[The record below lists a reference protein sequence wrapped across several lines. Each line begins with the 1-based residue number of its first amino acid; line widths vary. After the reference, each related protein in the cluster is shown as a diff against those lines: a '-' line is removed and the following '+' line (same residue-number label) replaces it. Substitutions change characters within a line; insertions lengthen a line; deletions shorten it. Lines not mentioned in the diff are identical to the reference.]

1 MCYNIS
7 MKNIISDELMDLF
20 NILNSSYE
28 SYFVGGA
35 VRDMIFGYSIN
46 DYDITTLATPDEIR
60 ETLHMYKTIDIG
72 GSLGTVLT
80 RTENFSVDIT
90 PFRIEGEYKN
100 YRKPEGV
107 IFSKDVRDDI
117 KRRDFTIN
125 AILFNGEFIDYVG
138 GLEDLKNKIIRAIG
152 DPEERIR
159 EDALRI
165 LRAVRFASKYDFEIE
180 EGLKSAIISNVSLL
194 KNISYERIR
203 DEFVKILLDKNVKL
217 GINLLKELHI
227 LDIILPEI
235 VETYDYD
242 QNSKYHENNLYD
254 HILNVV
260 GYSPEVLEIRLAALL
275 HDLGKPSTFSMG
287 EDGVAHYYGHEEESS
302 EIARNVLRRFKFSN
316 EIIKNVRILI
326 ENHMTFQSVMTER
339 ALRRQIRKVG
349 SDNILNLYDF
359 MVADR
364 LGTMKSRSADDIFER
379 RDRVEELLKE
389 PTSKPKFLNFGG
401 SDLIEMGFTP
411 GPEFKKI
418 LNELTELVLDDPSL
432 NTNEKLRQIVE
443 RNYNG

>member
-1 MCYNIS
+1 

-35 VRDMIFGYSIN
+35 VRDMILGYSIN

-72 GSLGTVLT
+72 GSLGTVLA

-100 YRKPEGV
+100 YRKPEEV

-125 AILFNGEFIDYVG
+125 AILYNGEFIDYVG
-138 GLEDLKNKIIRAIG
+138 GIEDLKNKIIRAIG

-180 EGLKSAIISNVSLL
+180 ESLKSAIISNVSLL

-235 VETYDYD
+235 LETYDYD
-242 QNSKYHENNLYD
+242 QNSMYHENNLYD
-254 HILNVV
+254 HIVNVV

-287 EDGVAHYYGHEEESS
+287 EDGVAHYYGHEVESS
-302 EIARNVLRRFKFSN
+302 EIARKVLRRFKFSN

-326 ENHMTFQSVMTER
+326 ENHMTFQSVMTDR

-349 SDNILNLYDF
+349 SDNILNLYDL

-364 LGTMKSRSADDIFER
+364 LGTMKSRSADDIFKR
-379 RDRVEELLKE
+379 RDRVVELLKE

>member
-1 MCYNIS
+1 

-35 VRDMIFGYSIN
+35 VRDMILGYSIN

-60 ETLHMYKTIDIG
+60 ETIHMYKTIDIG
-72 GSLGTVLT
+72 GSLGTVLA

-100 YRKPEGV
+100 YRKPEEV

-125 AILFNGEFIDYVG
+125 AILYNGEFIDYVG
-138 GLEDLKNKIIRAIG
+138 GIEDLKNKIIRAIG

-180 EGLKSAIISNVSLL
+180 DGLKSAIISNVSLL

-227 LDIILPEI
+227 LDFILPEI

-287 EDGVAHYYGHEEESS
+287 EDGVAHYYGHEVESS

-326 ENHMTFQSVMTER
+326 ENHMTFQSVMTDR

-349 SDNILNLYDF
+349 SDNILNLYDL

-364 LGTMKSRSADDIFER
+364 LGTMKSRSADDIFKR
-379 RDRVEELLKE
+379 RDRVVELLKE
-389 PTSKPKFLNFGG
+389 PTSKPKFLNFDG

>member
-1 MCYNIS
+1 

-35 VRDMIFGYSIN
+35 VRDMILGYSIN

-72 GSLGTVLT
+72 GSLGTVLA

-100 YRKPEGV
+100 YRKPEEV

-125 AILFNGEFIDYVG
+125 AILYNGEFIDYVG
-138 GLEDLKNKIIRAIG
+138 GIEDLKNKIIRAIG
-152 DPEERIR
+152 DPEERIK

-180 EGLKSAIISNVSLL
+180 DGLKSAIISNVSLL

-326 ENHMTFQSVMTER
+326 ENHMTFQSVMTDR

-364 LGTMKSRSADDIFER
+364 LGTMKSRSADDIFKR
-379 RDRVEELLKE
+379 RDRVVELLKE
-389 PTSKPKFLNFGG
+389 PISKPKFLNFGG

>member
-1 MCYNIS
+1 

-35 VRDMIFGYSIN
+35 VRDMILGYSIN

-72 GSLGTVLT
+72 GSLGTVLA

-165 LRAVRFASKYDFEIE
+165 LRAVRFAAKYDFKIE
-180 EGLKSAIISNVSLL
+180 DGLKSAIISNVSLL

-254 HILNVV
+254 HIVNVV

-287 EDGVAHYYGHEEESS
+287 EDGVAHYYGHEVESS
-302 EIARNVLRRFKFSN
+302 EIARKVLKRFRFSN

-326 ENHMTFQSVMTER
+326 ENHMTFQSVMTDR
-339 ALRRQIRKVG
+339 AIRRQIRKVG
-349 SDNILNLYDF
+349 SDNILNLYDL

-364 LGTMKSRSADDIFER
+364 LGTMKSRSADDIFKR

>member
-1 MCYNIS
+1 

-35 VRDMIFGYSIN
+35 VRDMILGYSIN

-72 GSLGTVLT
+72 GSLGTVLA

-90 PFRIEGEYKN
+90 PFRIEGDYKN
-100 YRKPEGV
+100 YRKPEEV

-125 AILFNGEFIDYVG
+125 AILYNGEFIDYVG
-138 GLEDLKNKIIRAIG
+138 GIEDLKNKIIRAIG
-152 DPEERIR
+152 DSEERIR

-287 EDGVAHYYGHEEESS
+287 EDGVAHYYGHEVESS
-302 EIARNVLRRFKFSN
+302 EIARKVLKRFRFSN

-326 ENHMTFQSVMTER
+326 ENHMTFQSVMTDR

-349 SDNILNLYDF
+349 SDNILNLYDL

-364 LGTMKSRSADDIFER
+364 LGTMKSRSADDIFKR
-379 RDRVEELLKE
+379 RDRVVELLKE

>member
-1 MCYNIS
+1 

-20 NILNSSYE
+20 NILNSSHE

-35 VRDMIFGYSIN
+35 VRDMILGYSIN

-72 GSLGTVLT
+72 GSLGTVLA

-100 YRKPEGV
+100 YRKPEEV

-138 GLEDLKNKIIRAIG
+138 GIEDLKNKIIRAIG

-180 EGLKSAIISNVSLL
+180 DGLKSAIISNVSLL

-287 EDGVAHYYGHEEESS
+287 EDGVAHYYGHEVESS

-316 EIIKNVRILI
+316 EIIKNVSILI
-326 ENHMTFQSVMTER
+326 ENHMTFQSVMTDR
-339 ALRRQIRKVG
+339 AIRRQIRKVG
-349 SDNILNLYDF
+349 SDNILNLYDL

-364 LGTMKSRSADDIFER
+364 LGTMKSRSADDIFKR
-379 RDRVEELLKE
+379 KDRVVELLKE

>member
-1 MCYNIS
+1 

-35 VRDMIFGYSIN
+35 VRDMILGYSIN

-72 GSLGTVLT
+72 GSLGTVLA

-100 YRKPEGV
+100 YRKPEEV

-138 GLEDLKNKIIRAIG
+138 GIEDLKNKIIRAIG

-180 EGLKSAIISNVSLL
+180 DGLKSAIISNVSLL

-275 HDLGKPSTFSMG
+275 HDLGKPSTFLMG
-287 EDGVAHYYGHEEESS
+287 EDGVAHYYGHEVESS
-302 EIARNVLRRFKFSN
+302 EIARKVLKRFRFSN

-326 ENHMTFQSVMTER
+326 ENHMTFQSVMTDR

-349 SDNILNLYDF
+349 SDNILNLYDL

-364 LGTMKSRSADDIFER
+364 LGTMKSRSADDIFKR

>member
-1 MCYNIS
+1 

-35 VRDMIFGYSIN
+35 VRDMILGYSIN

-72 GSLGTVLT
+72 GSLGTVLA

-100 YRKPEGV
+100 YRKPEEV

-138 GLEDLKNKIIRAIG
+138 GIEDLKNKIIRAIG

-180 EGLKSAIISNVSLL
+180 DGLKSAIISNVDLL

-287 EDGVAHYYGHEEESS
+287 DDGVAHYYGHEEESS
-302 EIARNVLRRFKFSN
+302 EIARNVLKRFRFSN

-326 ENHMTFQSVMTER
+326 ENHMTFQSVMTDR

-349 SDNILNLYDF
+349 SDNILNLYDL

-364 LGTMKSRSADDIFER
+364 LGTMKSRSADDIFKR
-379 RDRVEELLKE
+379 RDRVVELLKE

>member
-1 MCYNIS
+1 

-35 VRDMIFGYSIN
+35 VRDMILGYSIN

-72 GSLGTVLT
+72 GSLGTVLA

-100 YRKPEGV
+100 YRKPEEV

-125 AILFNGEFIDYVG
+125 AILYNGEFIDYVG
-138 GLEDLKNKIIRAIG
+138 GIEDLKNKIIRAIG
-152 DPEERIR
+152 DPEERIK

-254 HILNVV
+254 HIVNVV

-326 ENHMTFQSVMTER
+326 ENHMTFQSVMTDR

-364 LGTMKSRSADDIFER
+364 LGTMKSRSADDIFKR
-379 RDRVEELLKE
+379 RDRVVELLKE
-389 PTSKPKFLNFGG
+389 PISKPKFLNFGG

>member
-1 MCYNIS
+1 

>member
-1 MCYNIS
+1 
-7 MKNIISDELMDLF
+7 MKNIISYELMDLF

-35 VRDMIFGYSIN
+35 VRDMILGYSIN

-72 GSLGTVLT
+72 GSLGTVLA

-100 YRKPEGV
+100 YRKPEEV

-125 AILFNGEFIDYVG
+125 AILYNGEFIDYVG
-138 GLEDLKNKIIRAIG
+138 GIEDLKNKIIRAIG

-180 EGLKSAIISNVSLL
+180 DGLKSAIISNVSLL

-254 HILNVV
+254 HIIDVV

-287 EDGVAHYYGHEEESS
+287 EDGVAHYYGHEVESS

-326 ENHMTFQSVMTER
+326 ENHMTFQSVMTDR

-349 SDNILNLYDF
+349 SDNILNLYDL

-364 LGTMKSRSADDIFER
+364 LGTMKSRSADDIFKR
-379 RDRVEELLKE
+379 RDRVVELLKE

>member
-1 MCYNIS
+1 

-35 VRDMIFGYSIN
+35 VRDMILGYSIN

-60 ETLHMYKTIDIG
+60 ETLQMYKTIDIG
-72 GSLGTVLT
+72 GSLGTVLA

-100 YRKPEGV
+100 YRKPEEV

-125 AILFNGEFIDYVG
+125 AILYNGEFIDYVG
-138 GLEDLKNKIIRAIG
+138 GIEDLKNKIIRAIG

-165 LRAVRFASKYDFEIE
+165 LRAVRFGSKYDFEIE
-180 EGLKSAIISNVSLL
+180 DGLKSAIISNVSLL

-242 QNSKYHENNLYD
+242 QNSKYHENNLYH

-287 EDGVAHYYGHEEESS
+287 EDGVAHYYGHEVESS
-302 EIARNVLRRFKFSN
+302 EIARKVLKRFRFSN

-326 ENHMTFQSVMTER
+326 ENHMTFQSVMTDR

-349 SDNILNLYDF
+349 SDNILNLYDL

-364 LGTMKSRSADDIFER
+364 LGTMKSRSADDIFKR
-379 RDRVEELLKE
+379 RDRVVELLKE

>member
-1 MCYNIS
+1 

-20 NILNSSYE
+20 NILNSSYD

-35 VRDMIFGYSIN
+35 VRDMILGYSIN

-60 ETLHMYKTIDIG
+60 ETLHIYQTIDIG
-72 GSLGTVLT
+72 GSLGTVLA

-100 YRKPEGV
+100 YRKPEEV

-125 AILFNGEFIDYVG
+125 AILYNGEFIDYVG
-138 GLEDLKNKIIRAIG
+138 GIEDLKNKIIRAIG
-152 DPEERIR
+152 DSEERIR

-165 LRAVRFASKYDFEIE
+165 LRAVRFGSKYDFEIE
-180 EGLKSAIISNVSLL
+180 DGLKSAIISNVSLL
-194 KNISYERIR
+194 KNMSYERIR

-287 EDGVAHYYGHEEESS
+287 EDGVAHYYGHEVESS
-302 EIARNVLRRFKFSN
+302 EIARKVLRRFKFSN

-326 ENHMTFQSVMTER
+326 ENHMTFQSVMTDR

-349 SDNILNLYDF
+349 SDNILNLYDL

-364 LGTMKSRSADDIFER
+364 LGTMKSRSADDIFKR
-379 RDRVEELLKE
+379 RDRVVELLKE

>member
-1 MCYNIS
+1 

-35 VRDMIFGYSIN
+35 VRDMILGYSIN

-72 GSLGTVLT
+72 GSLGTVLA

-100 YRKPEGV
+100 CRKPEEV

-138 GLEDLKNKIIRAIG
+138 GIEDLKNKIIRAIG
-152 DPEERIR
+152 DSEERIR

-242 QNSKYHENNLYD
+242 QNSKYHENNLYE

-287 EDGVAHYYGHEEESS
+287 EDGVAHYYGHEVESS

-326 ENHMTFQSVMTER
+326 ENHMTFQSVMTDR

-349 SDNILNLYDF
+349 SDNILDLYDL

-364 LGTMKSRSADDIFER
+364 LGTMKSRSADDIFKR
-379 RDRVEELLKE
+379 RDRVVELLKE

>member
-1 MCYNIS
+1 

-35 VRDMIFGYSIN
+35 VRDMILGYSIN

-72 GSLGTVLT
+72 GSLGTVLA

-180 EGLKSAIISNVSLL
+180 DGLKSAIISNVSLL

-364 LGTMKSRSADDIFER
+364 LGTMKSRSADDIFKR
-379 RDRVEELLKE
+379 RDRVVELLKE
-389 PTSKPKFLNFGG
+389 PISKPKFLNFGG

>member
-1 MCYNIS
+1 

-35 VRDMIFGYSIN
+35 VRDMILGYNIN

-72 GSLGTVLT
+72 GSLGTVLA

-100 YRKPEGV
+100 YRKPEEV

-125 AILFNGEFIDYVG
+125 AILYNGEFIDYVG
-138 GLEDLKNKIIRAIG
+138 GIEDLKNKIIRAIG
-152 DPEERIR
+152 DPEERIK

-180 EGLKSAIISNVSLL
+180 DGLKSAIISNVSLL

-227 LDIILPEI
+227 LDFILPEI

-260 GYSPEVLEIRLAALL
+260 GYSPEVLEIRLSALL

-302 EIARNVLRRFKFSN
+302 EIARKVLKRFRFSN

-326 ENHMTFQSVMTER
+326 ENHMTFQSVMTDR

-349 SDNILNLYDF
+349 SDNILNLYDL

-364 LGTMKSRSADDIFER
+364 LGTMKSRSADDIFKR
-379 RDRVEELLKE
+379 RDRVVELLKE

>member
-1 MCYNIS
+1 
-7 MKNIISDELMDLF
+7 MKNIISDELMNLF
-20 NILNSSYE
+20 NILNSHYE

-35 VRDMIFGYSIN
+35 VRDMILGYSIH

-60 ETLHMYKTIDIG
+60 KTLNMYTTIDIG
-72 GSLGTVLT
+72 GSLGTVLAL
-80 RTENFSVDIT
+80 TENYSVDIT
-90 PFRIEGEYKN
+90 PFRLDGEYKN
-100 YRKPEGV
+100 FRKPEEV
-107 IFSKDVRDDI
+107 IFSKDVKEDL

-125 AILFNGEFIDYVG
+125 AILYNGEFIDYVG
-138 GLEDLKNKIIRAIG
+138 GLRDLKNKIIRPIG
-152 DPEERIR
+152 DANIRIK

-165 LRAVRFASKYDFEIE
+165 LRAVRFATKYDFEIE
-180 EGLKSAIISNVSLL
+180 ASLESAIISNVNLL
-194 KNISYERIR
+194 KNISFERIR
-203 DEFVKILLDKNVKL
+203 DEFVKILLDKNVKK
-217 GINLLKELHI
+217 GMNLLRKLHI
-227 LDIILPEI
+227 FDIILPEI
-235 VETYDYD
+235 LQTYDYD

-260 GYSPEVLEIRLAALL
+260 GYSPEVLEVRLAALL
-275 HDLGKPSTFSMG
+275 HDIGKPATFSMG
-287 EDGVAHYYGHEEESS
+287 DDGVAHYFGHEIESS
-302 EIARNVLRRFKFSN
+302 KIAKEVLRRFKFSN
-316 EIIKNVRILI
+316 EIIKKVVVLI
-326 ENHMTFQSVMTER
+326 ENHMTFQSVMTDR

-349 SDNILNLYDF
+349 NENILDLYDL

-364 LGTMKSRSADDIFER
+364 LGTMKSRSADDIYTR

-389 PTSKPKFLNFGG
+389 PTSKPKFLNISG

-418 LNELTELVLDDPSL
+418 LNDLTEMVLDDPEI

>member
-1 MCYNIS
+1 

-35 VRDMIFGYSIN
+35 VRDMILGYSIN

-72 GSLGTVLT
+72 GSLGTVLA

-100 YRKPEGV
+100 YRKPEEV

-125 AILFNGEFIDYVG
+125 AILYNGEFIDYVG
-138 GLEDLKNKIIRAIG
+138 GIEDLKNKIIRAIG
-152 DPEERIR
+152 DPEERIK

-180 EGLKSAIISNVSLL
+180 DGLKSAIISNVNLL
-194 KNISYERIR
+194 ENISYERIR

-364 LGTMKSRSADDIFER
+364 LGTMKSRSADDIFKR
-379 RDRVEELLKE
+379 RDRVVELLKE
-389 PTSKPKFLNFGG
+389 PISKPKFLNFGG

>member
-1 MCYNIS
+1 

-35 VRDMIFGYSIN
+35 VRDMILGYSIN

-72 GSLGTVLT
+72 GSLGTVLA

-100 YRKPEGV
+100 YRKPEEV

-138 GLEDLKNKIIRAIG
+138 GIEDLKNKIIRAIG

-180 EGLKSAIISNVSLL
+180 ESLKSAIISNVSLL

-235 VETYDYD
+235 LETYDYD
-242 QNSKYHENNLYD
+242 QNSMYHENNLYD
-254 HILNVV
+254 HIVNVV

-287 EDGVAHYYGHEEESS
+287 EDGVAHYYGHEVESS

-326 ENHMTFQSVMTER
+326 ENHMTFQSVMTDR

-349 SDNILNLYDF
+349 SDNILNLYDL

>member
-1 MCYNIS
+1 

-35 VRDMIFGYSIN
+35 VRDMILGYSIN

-72 GSLGTVLT
+72 GSLGTVLA

-100 YRKPEGV
+100 YRKPEEV

-125 AILFNGEFIDYVG
+125 AILYNGEFIDYVG
-138 GLEDLKNKIIRAIG
+138 GIEDLKNKIIRAIG
-152 DPEERIR
+152 DSEERIR

-180 EGLKSAIISNVSLL
+180 EGLRSAIISNVSLL

-254 HILNVV
+254 HIVNVV

-287 EDGVAHYYGHEEESS
+287 EDGVAHYYGHEVESS

-326 ENHMTFQSVMTER
+326 ENHMTFQSVMTDR

-349 SDNILNLYDF
+349 SDNILNLYDL

-364 LGTMKSRSADDIFER
+364 LGTMKSRSADDIFKR
-379 RDRVEELLKE
+379 RDRVVELLKE

>member
-1 MCYNIS
+1 

-35 VRDMIFGYSIN
+35 VRDMILGYSIN

-72 GSLGTVLT
+72 GSLGTVLA

-100 YRKPEGV
+100 YRKPEEV

-125 AILFNGEFIDYVG
+125 AILYNGEFIDYVG
-138 GLEDLKNKIIRAIG
+138 GIEDLRNKIIRAIG

-180 EGLKSAIISNVSLL
+180 DGLKSAIISNVSLL

-235 VETYDYD
+235 LETYDYD

-254 HILNVV
+254 HIVNVV

-287 EDGVAHYYGHEEESS
+287 EDGVAHYYGHEVESS
-302 EIARNVLRRFKFSN
+302 EIARNVLRRFKFFN

-326 ENHMTFQSVMTER
+326 ENHMTFQSVMTDR

-349 SDNILNLYDF
+349 SDNILNLYDL

-364 LGTMKSRSADDIFER
+364 LGTMKSRSADDIFKR
-379 RDRVEELLKE
+379 RDRVVELLKE

>member
-1 MCYNIS
+1 

-35 VRDMIFGYSIN
+35 VRDMILGYSIN

-72 GSLGTVLT
+72 GSLGTVLA

-100 YRKPEGV
+100 YRKPEEV

-125 AILFNGEFIDYVG
+125 AILYNGEFIDYVG
-138 GLEDLKNKIIRAIG
+138 GIEDLKNKIIRAIG
-152 DPEERIR
+152 DPEERIK

-180 EGLKSAIISNVSLL
+180 DGLKSAIISNVSLL

-254 HILNVV
+254 HIVNVV

-275 HDLGKPSTFSMG
+275 HDLGKPSTFSVG
-287 EDGVAHYYGHEEESS
+287 EDGVAHYYGHEVESS

-316 EIIKNVRILI
+316 ETIKNVRILI
-326 ENHMTFQSVMTER
+326 ENHMTFQSVMTDR

-349 SDNILNLYDF
+349 SDNILNLYDL

-364 LGTMKSRSADDIFER
+364 LGTMKSRSADDIFKR

>member
-1 MCYNIS
+1 

-35 VRDMIFGYSIN
+35 VRDMILGYSIN

-72 GSLGTVLT
+72 GSLGTVLA

-100 YRKPEGV
+100 YRKPEEV

-125 AILFNGEFIDYVG
+125 AILYNGEFIDYVG
-138 GLEDLKNKIIRAIG
+138 GIEDLRNKIIRAIG

-180 EGLKSAIISNVSLL
+180 DGLKSAIISNVSLL

-235 VETYDYD
+235 LETYDYD

-254 HILNVV
+254 HIVNVV

-287 EDGVAHYYGHEEESS
+287 EDGVAHYYGHEVESS

-326 ENHMTFQSVMTER
+326 ENHMTFQSVMTDR

-349 SDNILNLYDF
+349 SDNILNLYDL

-364 LGTMKSRSADDIFER
+364 LGTMKSRSADDIFKR
-379 RDRVEELLKE
+379 RDRVVELLKE

>member
-1 MCYNIS
+1 

-35 VRDMIFGYSIN
+35 VRDMILGYSIN

-72 GSLGTVLT
+72 GSLGTVLA

-100 YRKPEGV
+100 YRKPEEV

-125 AILFNGEFIDYVG
+125 AILYNGEFIDYVG
-138 GLEDLKNKIIRAIG
+138 GIEDLKNKIIRAIG
-152 DPEERIR
+152 DPEERIK

-180 EGLKSAIISNVSLL
+180 DGLKSAIISNVNLL
-194 KNISYERIR
+194 ENISYERIR

-287 EDGVAHYYGHEEESS
+287 DDGVAHYYGHEVESS
-302 EIARNVLRRFKFSN
+302 EIARKVLRRFKFSN
-316 EIIKNVRILI
+316 ETIKNVRILI
-326 ENHMTFQSVMTER
+326 ENHMTFQSVMTDR

-349 SDNILNLYDF
+349 SDNILNLYDL
-359 MVADR
+359 MVVDR

>member
-1 MCYNIS
+1 

-35 VRDMIFGYSIN
+35 VRDMILGYSIN

-72 GSLGTVLT
+72 GSLGTVLA

-100 YRKPEGV
+100 YRKPEEV

-125 AILFNGEFIDYVG
+125 AILYNGEFIDYVG
-138 GLEDLKNKIIRAIG
+138 GIEDLKNKIIRAIG
-152 DPEERIR
+152 DPEERIK

-180 EGLKSAIISNVSLL
+180 DGLKSAIISNVSLL

-235 VETYDYD
+235 LETYDYD
-242 QNSKYHENNLYD
+242 QNSKYHENNLYE

-287 EDGVAHYYGHEEESS
+287 EDGVAHYYGHEVESS
-302 EIARNVLRRFKFSN
+302 EIARKVLKRFRFSN

-326 ENHMTFQSVMTER
+326 ENHMTFQSVMTDR

-349 SDNILNLYDF
+349 SDNILNLYDL

-364 LGTMKSRSADDIFER
+364 LGTMKSRSADDIFKR
-379 RDRVEELLKE
+379 RDRVVELLKE

-418 LNELTELVLDDPSL
+418 INELTELVLDNPSL

>member
-35 VRDMIFGYSIN
+35 VRDMILGYSIN

-72 GSLGTVLT
+72 GSLGTVLA

-90 PFRIEGEYKN
+90 PFRIEGDYKN
-100 YRKPEGV
+100 YRKPEEV

-125 AILFNGEFIDYVG
+125 AILYNGEFIDYVG
-138 GLEDLKNKIIRAIG
+138 GIEDLKNKIIRAIG
-152 DPEERIR
+152 DSEERIR

-287 EDGVAHYYGHEEESS
+287 EDGVAHYYGHEVESS
-302 EIARNVLRRFKFSN
+302 EIARKVLKRFRFSN

-326 ENHMTFQSVMTER
+326 ENHMTFQSVMTDR

-349 SDNILNLYDF
+349 SDNILNLYDL

-364 LGTMKSRSADDIFER
+364 LGTMKSRSADDIFKR
-379 RDRVEELLKE
+379 RDRVVELLKE

>member
-1 MCYNIS
+1 

-35 VRDMIFGYSIN
+35 VRDMILGYSIN

-72 GSLGTVLT
+72 GSLGTVLA
-80 RTENFSVDIT
+80 RTENFYVDIT
-90 PFRIEGEYKN
+90 PFRIESEYKN
-100 YRKPEGV
+100 YRKPEEV

-125 AILFNGEFIDYVG
+125 AILYNGEFIDYVG
-138 GLEDLKNKIIRAIG
+138 GIEDLKNKIIRAIG

-227 LDIILPEI
+227 LDFILPEI

-287 EDGVAHYYGHEEESS
+287 EDGVAHYYGHEVESS

-326 ENHMTFQSVMTER
+326 ENHMTFQSVMTDR

-349 SDNILNLYDF
+349 SDNILNLYDL

>member
-1 MCYNIS
+1 

-35 VRDMIFGYSIN
+35 VRDMIIGYSIN

-60 ETLHMYKTIDIG
+60 KTLHMYTTIDIG
-72 GSLGTVLT
+72 GSLGTVLA

-100 YRKPEGV
+100 YRKPEEV

-138 GLEDLKNKIIRAIG
+138 GIEDLKNKIIRAIG

-180 EGLKSAIISNVSLL
+180 DGLKSAIISNVSLL

-227 LDIILPEI
+227 LDFILPEI

-275 HDLGKPSTFSMG
+275 HYLGKPSTFSMG
-287 EDGVAHYYGHEEESS
+287 EDGVAHYYGHEVESS

-326 ENHMTFQSVMTER
+326 ENHMTFQSVMTDR

-349 SDNILNLYDF
+349 SDNILNLYDL

-364 LGTMKSRSADDIFER
+364 LGTMKSRSADDIFKR
-379 RDRVEELLKE
+379 RDRVVELLKE

>member
-1 MCYNIS
+1 

-35 VRDMIFGYSIN
+35 VRDMILSYSIN

-72 GSLGTVLT
+72 GSLGTVLA

-100 YRKPEGV
+100 YRKPEEV

-125 AILFNGEFIDYVG
+125 AILYNGEFIDYVG
-138 GLEDLKNKIIRAIG
+138 GIEDLKNKIIRAIG
-152 DPEERIR
+152 DSEERIR

-180 EGLKSAIISNVSLL
+180 DGLKSAIISNVSLL

-242 QNSKYHENNLYD
+242 QNSKYHENNLYE

-287 EDGVAHYYGHEEESS
+287 EDGVAHYYGHEVESS
-302 EIARNVLRRFKFSN
+302 EIARKVLKRFRFSN

-326 ENHMTFQSVMTER
+326 ENHMTFQSVMTDR

-349 SDNILNLYDF
+349 SDNILNLYDL

-364 LGTMKSRSADDIFER
+364 LGTMKSRSADDIFKR
-379 RDRVEELLKE
+379 RDRVVELLKE

>member
-1 MCYNIS
+1 

-35 VRDMIFGYSIN
+35 VRDMILGYSIN

-72 GSLGTVLT
+72 GYLGTVLA

-100 YRKPEGV
+100 YRKPEEV

-125 AILFNGEFIDYVG
+125 AILYNGEFIDYVG
-138 GLEDLKNKIIRAIG
+138 GIEDLKNKIIRAIG
-152 DPEERIR
+152 DPEERIK

-180 EGLKSAIISNVSLL
+180 DGLKSAIISNVSLL

-326 ENHMTFQSVMTER
+326 ENHMTFQSVMTDR

-364 LGTMKSRSADDIFER
+364 LGTMKSRSADDIFKR
-379 RDRVEELLKE
+379 RDRVVELLKE
-389 PTSKPKFLNFGG
+389 PISKPKFLNFGG

>member
-1 MCYNIS
+1 

-287 EDGVAHYYGHEEESS
+287 DDGVAHYYGHEVESS
-302 EIARNVLRRFKFSN
+302 EIARKVLRRFKFSN
-316 EIIKNVRILI
+316 ETIKNVRILI
-326 ENHMTFQSVMTER
+326 ENHMTFQSVMTDR

-349 SDNILNLYDF
+349 SDNILNLYDL
-359 MVADR
+359 MVVDR

>member
-1 MCYNIS
+1 

-180 EGLKSAIISNVSLL
+180 DGLKSAIISNVNLL

-287 EDGVAHYYGHEEESS
+287 DDGVAHYYGHEVESS
-302 EIARNVLRRFKFSN
+302 EIARKVLRRFKFSN
-316 EIIKNVRILI
+316 ETIKNVRILI
-326 ENHMTFQSVMTER
+326 ENHMTFQSVMTDR

-349 SDNILNLYDF
+349 SDNILNLYDL
-359 MVADR
+359 MVVDR

>member
-1 MCYNIS
+1 

-35 VRDMIFGYSIN
+35 VRDMILGYSIN

-72 GSLGTVLT
+72 GSLGTVLA

-100 YRKPEGV
+100 YRKPEEV

-125 AILFNGEFIDYVG
+125 AILYNGEFIDYVG
-138 GLEDLKNKIIRAIG
+138 GIEDLKNKIIRAIG
-152 DPEERIR
+152 DSEERIR

-275 HDLGKPSTFSMG
+275 HDLGKPSTFSVG
-287 EDGVAHYYGHEEESS
+287 EDGVAHYYGHEVESS

-326 ENHMTFQSVMTER
+326 ENHMTFQSVMTDR

-349 SDNILNLYDF
+349 SDNILNLYDL

-364 LGTMKSRSADDIFER
+364 LGTMKSRSADDIFKR
-379 RDRVEELLKE
+379 RDRVVELLKE

>member
-1 MCYNIS
+1 MKIKIS
-7 MKNIISDELMDLF
+7 GELMDLF

-35 VRDMIFGYSIN
+35 VRDMILCYSIN

-72 GSLGTVLT
+72 GSLGTVLA

-100 YRKPEGV
+100 YRKPEEV

-125 AILFNGEFIDYVG
+125 AILYNGEFIDYVG
-138 GLEDLKNKIIRAIG
+138 GITDLKNKIIRAIG
-152 DPEERIR
+152 DPTERIR

-165 LRAVRFASKYDFEIE
+165 LRAVRFASKYDFDIE
-180 EGLKSAIISNVSLL
+180 EGLKSAIISNVDLL

-242 QNSKYHENNLYD
+242 QNSRYHENNLYD
-254 HILNVV
+254 HIINVV

-275 HDLGKPSTFSMG
+275 HDLGKPRTFSIG
-287 EDGVAHYYGHEEESS
+287 DDGVAHYYGHELESS
-302 EIARNVLRRFKFSN
+302 EIARKVLRRFKFSN

-326 ENHMTFQSVMTER
+326 ENHMTFQSVMTDR

-349 SDNILNLYDF
+349 SDNILNLYDL

-364 LGTMKSRSADDIFER
+364 LGTMKSRSADDIFKK

-401 SDLIEMGFTP
+401 SDLIDMGFTP
-411 GPEFKKI
+411 GPEFKRI
-418 LNELTELVLDDPSL
+418 INELIELVLDDPSL

>member
-1 MCYNIS
+1 
-7 MKNIISDELMDLF
+7 MKIKISDELMDIF

-35 VRDMIFGYSIN
+35 VRDMILGYSIN

-72 GSLGTVLT
+72 GSLGTVLA

-180 EGLKSAIISNVSLL
+180 EGLKSAITSNVNLL
-194 KNISYERIR
+194 ENISYERIR

-217 GINLLKELHI
+217 GINLLKELNI
-227 LDIILPEI
+227 LEIILPEI

-364 LGTMKSRSADDIFER
+364 LGTMKSRSADDIFKR
-379 RDRVEELLKE
+379 RDRVVELLKE
-389 PTSKPKFLNFGG
+389 PISKPKFLNFGG